1 MKQRKRMNRLNKG
14 KKKKM
19 DSRWIKT
26 NNIYLQMGKV
36 GTFTPQKRNF
46 FD

>member
-26 NNIYLQMGKV
+26 NNIYLQMVKMCKTCGKI
-36 GTFTPQKRNF
+36 PS
-46 FD
+46 